1 MRPRGKAGLKPR
13 HSTCSRWV
21 DDESVVKVGTCLG
34 QAEAFPAGVR
44 SPPLRGEA
52 DPNAACLA
60 GKGLERTRGAF
71 FSEGRTLC
79 VRVARPDSSR
89 GITFSPVRLR

>member
-13 HSTCSRWV
+13 HNIIIGGKRTPGGLMGRFPGGG
-21 DDESVVKVGTCLG
+21 K
-34 QAEAFPAGVR
+34 AFPAGVR
-44 SPPLRGEA
+44 SPPLRGVA
-52 DPNAACLA
+52 HPNAACLA

-79 VRVARPDSSR
+79 VRPARLDASR
-89 GITFSPVRLR
+89 GIAFPPVRLR